1 METVSDSSASVVA
14 DSKIR
19 KFEQFLRLVF
29 RPRSAKA
36 GALIIGALILMVILG
51 ILFWPLS
58 PTATGLP
65 NLPPSSAHLFGTD
78 FQGSDIFSEVVW
90 GALPSLGVALY
101 AAFASVMIG
110 FIVGISAGYYDR
122 LGTVLGGTT
131 DMVMAIPTF
140 PLLIVIGLILLASNE
155 LIGVVLVVV
164 LWAPVARAVRAQVL
178 SVKKF
183 AFVDSA
189 KTSGL
194 NDRQVI
200 FKVIFFEVAPLAI
213 AYFVSALA
221 LNIVLVTS
229 LQFIGMGNAL
239 EVTWGSILYWAQQ
252 YGFNSG
258 DWWWIVLPGLIITLT
273 TAGFGLLGFSL
284 EEIANPRLRAEH

>member
-1 METVSDSSASVVA
+1 
-14 DSKIR
+14 
-19 KFEQFLRLVF
+19 
-29 RPRSAKA
+29 
-36 GALIIGALILMVILG
+36 
-51 ILFWPLS
+51 
-58 PTATGLP
+58 
-65 NLPPSSAHLFGTD
+65 
-78 FQGSDIFSEVVW
+78 
-90 GALPSLGVALY
+90 
-101 AAFASVMIG
+101 
-110 FIVGISAGYYDR
+110 
-122 LGTVLGGTT
+122 
-131 DMVMAIPTF
+131 
-140 PLLIVIGLILLASNE
+140 
-155 LIGVVLVVV
+155 
-164 LWAPVARAVRAQVL
+164 RAVRAQVL
-178 SVKKF
+178 SVKKL

-258 DWWWIVLPGLIITLT
+258 DWWWIVPPGLVITLT